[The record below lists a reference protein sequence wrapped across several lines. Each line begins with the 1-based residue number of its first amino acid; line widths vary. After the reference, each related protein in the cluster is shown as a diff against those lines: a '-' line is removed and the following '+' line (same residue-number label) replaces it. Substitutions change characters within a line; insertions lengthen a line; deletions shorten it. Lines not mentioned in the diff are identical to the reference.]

1 MENFLADRIKAE
13 QEKYATELDGLRREK
28 DKLERKRKKLL
39 EAHYNDAI
47 PLDLMKSEQQK
58 IAKQLAAVESQ
69 IKAHEHTSAIMLNCL
84 LDLIEDCGKTYRLAS
99 DHIKRMMNQA
109 IFSKLWIESDGRVT
123 AEFREPFKTVV
134 EPISTLVAQF
144 NQQKIRGAEALTD
157 FLSVI
162 SNRIQKFFGCGW
174 SNDLLVRLKG
184 LEPTRV
190 SAREPKSRMSTN
202 SITGAYGRRDVP
214 AAIFVQLTT
223 PGWQNSRPAS
233 LPGASAPPIRPPAAA
248 APPSAACRCSY
259 SPWKIR
265 GPRCRE

>member
-84 LDLIEDCGKTYRLAS
+84 SDAMDLIEDCGKTYRLAS

-174 SNDLLVRLKG
+174 SNDLLVPVAG
-184 LEPTRV
+184 LEPAHHR
-190 SAREPKSRMSTN
+190 
-202 SITGAYGRRDVP
+202 
-214 AAIFVQLTT
+214 
-223 PGWQNSRPAS
+223 W
-233 LPGASAPPIRPPAAA
+233 
-248 APPSAACRCSY
+248 
-259 SPWKIR
+259 
-265 GPRCRE
+265 